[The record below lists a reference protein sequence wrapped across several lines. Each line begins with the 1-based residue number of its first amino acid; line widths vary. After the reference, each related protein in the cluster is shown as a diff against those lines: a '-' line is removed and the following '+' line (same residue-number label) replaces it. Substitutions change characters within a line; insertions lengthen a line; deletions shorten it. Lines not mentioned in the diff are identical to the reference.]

1 MRRRVSVCAMIA
13 PLVRSGMSEAILEQ
27 PIAVTGVFI
36 HLRPGLDMTDEQFFL
51 LCQQNRDLRFE
62 RTAEGDLIVMPPT
75 GGFTGNRNAEIT
87 RQVGNWTKADGT
99 GAAFDSST
107 GFKLPN
113 GADRSPDAAWVRRER
128 LAALTREQKEKF
140 LPLCP
145 DFVIE
150 LRSPT
155 DNLETVRAKMTEY
168 IANGAQLGWLLDP
181 LERKVYVY
189 RPNTPVEIM
198 EQPES
203 ISGAPLLAGFTLDL
217 REIWEPNI

>member
-1 MRRRVSVCAMIA
+1 
-13 PLVRSGMSEAILEQ
+13 MSEAILEK
-27 PIAVTGVFI
+27 PVAVNGFVL
-36 HLRPGLDMTDEQFFL
+36 HLRPGLNITDEQFFL
-51 LCQQNRDLRFE
+51 ICQQNRELRLE

-75 GGFTGNRNAEIT
+75 GWATGNRNAEIT
-87 RQVGNWTKADGT
+87 RQFCNWAKEDGT
-99 GAAFDSST
+99 GVATDSST

-128 LAALTREQKEKF
+128 LAVLTAEQKGKF

-155 DNLETVRAKMTEY
+155 DTLAVVEAKMEEY
-168 IANGAQLGWLLDP
+168 IANGAQLGWLINP
-181 LERKVYVY
+181 ETRRVHVY
-189 RPNTPVEIM
+189 RPGAQTEILA
-198 EQPES
+198 QPES
-203 ISGAPLLAGFTLDL
+203 VSGDPLLSDFTLDL